1 MRALSRAVAPV
12 LAGVVAGLSLP
23 TGCGSDFVL
32 GARVYEDLYVQP
44 PAVPVD
50 VLFVVDNSKSMQ
62 GEGEEQQRVA
72 DAFDDFIVNLSEADI
87 EFHIGVTTT
96 DMSDENLT
104 RPGTEGRL
112 VEYTASSTRYRYI
125 TYEMAES
132 LYQQVFTG
140 MINLIGGSDG
150 AGYEK
155 GLYAAKTALFPTNRG
170 GKSGDGGYNAG
181 FLRDDARLAIIFV
194 SDEDDCSDD
203 DSLGLTDP
211 EQCYSQYN
219 QLRPVSEYV
228 DDYLSLKR
236 ADSDIVV
243 GAIIGPTGL
252 DPDTACAKATGEG
265 RRYITATEAFGGVT
279 GSICESDFSQI
290 LQQMGLAAASFMTT
304 FPLEVAP
311 DLTSLQVFIDDVEIP
326 AGQEWV
332 YDAEAQAIVFQK
344 ETAPQ
349 RGSSLRIRYQA
360 A

>member
-1 MRALSRAVAPV
+1 MRANLRYGVTALTAALMGS
-12 LAGVVAGLSLP
+12 LASG
-23 TGCGSDFVL
+23 GCGGDFVL
-32 GARVYEDLYVQP
+32 GARVYEDVYVQP

-72 DAFDDFIVNLSEADI
+72 DAFDDFIVNLSDADI

-96 DMSDENLT
+96 DMSDESFA
-104 RPGTEGRL
+104 RAGTEGRL
-112 VEYTASSTRYRYI
+112 VEYNYNGTKYRYI

-132 LYQQVFTG
+132 IYEQVFTG
-140 MINLIGGSDG
+140 MIDLIGASDG

-155 GLYAAKTALFPTNRG
+155 GLQAAKTALFPTDRG

-181 FLRDDARLAIIFV
+181 FLRDDARLAIIYV

-203 DSLGLTDP
+203 DALNLTDP

-236 ADSDIVV
+236 TDSDIVL

-252 DPDTACAKATGEG
+252 DPESACAKATGEG
-265 RRYITATEAFGGVT
+265 RRYITATEAFSGQT

-290 LQQMGLAAASFMTT
+290 LQKMGLAAASFMTS
-304 FPLEVAP
+304 FPLDVAP
-311 DLTSLQVFIDDVEIP
+311 KLESMQVFIDDVEIAP
-326 AGQEWV
+326 NTRWV
-332 YDAEAQAIVFQK
+332 YDAEAQAIVFTK
-344 ETAPQ
+344 ETAPK
-349 RGSSLRIRYQA
+349 RGETLRVRYEA
-360 A
+360 E